1 MSGTT
6 AFLGGTVFAGL
17 LAFLL
22 LRGEAPGS
30 AGFLGGKVISTPSP
44 SDMPTVTVSQLPQP
58 STADPLAAYNAE
70 QQKKEADQLKAQVEK
85 QSSDTEQ
92 LKAKVE
98 KQGTDSTQFK
108 ALLDGQSTDNKQIK
122 AQLDKQS
129 ADFEQSKS
137 QLDKQHIE
145 TEQIKSQLRNQQL
158 IVDSLTSQIKANT
171 AELQNQ
177 NAQSLFGGR
186 STNYA
191 EGFAWLL
198 AGVLTTIAGG
208 FVLLRFLAMNSQR
221 QARLPRAPRA
231 QRSRLQ
237 QPPKRY
243 SKFLLPSQ
251 QAPEVHYEERRLR

>member
-22 LRGEAPGS
+22 LKGETPGS
-30 AGFLGGKVISTPSP
+30 AGFLGGKAMPTPSP

-58 STADPLAAYNAE
+58 STADPLAVYNAE
-70 QQKKEADQLKAQVEK
+70 QQKKEADQLKAQLDK
-85 QSSDTEQ
+85 QTSDTEQ

-98 KQGTDSTQFK
+98 KQGTDSDQFK
-108 ALLDGQSTDNKQIK
+108 ALLESQSNDNKQIK

-129 ADFEQSKS
+129 ADFEQSKT

-145 TEQIKSQLRNQQL
+145 TEQVKSQLRNQQM
-158 IVDSLTSQIKANT
+158 IVDSLTTQLKANT

-191 EGFAWLL
+191 EGFAWML

-208 FVLLRFLAMNSQR
+208 FVLLRFLAINSQR
-221 QARLPRAPRA
+221 QARILRSARG
-231 QRSRLQ
+231 QRSHL

-243 SKFLLPSQ
+243 GRFLLPSQ
-251 QAPEVHYEERRLR
+251 QTPEVHYEERRLR

>member
-1 MSGTT
+1 
-6 AFLGGTVFAGL
+6 
-17 LAFLL
+17 
-22 LRGEAPGS
+22 
-30 AGFLGGKVISTPSP
+30 
-44 SDMPTVTVSQLPQP
+44 MPTVTVSQLPQP
-58 STADPLAAYNAE
+58 STSDPLAVYNAE
-70 QQKKEADQLKAQVEK
+70 QQKKEADQLKAQLEK
-85 QSSDTEQ
+85 QISDSEQ

-98 KQGTDSTQFK
+98 KQGTDSDQFK
-108 ALLDGQSTDNKQIK
+108 ALLESQSTDNKQIK

-145 TEQIKSQLRNQQL
+145 TEQLKSQLRNQQM
-158 IVDSLTSQIKANT
+158 IVESLTTQLKANT

-177 NAQSLFGGR
+177 NAQDLFGGR

-191 EGFAWLL
+191 SGFVWLL

-208 FVLLRFLAMNSQR
+208 FVLLRFLAISSQR
-221 QARLPRAPRA
+221 QARLIRAARS
-231 QRSRLQ
+231 QRRPL

-243 SKFLLPSQ
+243 GKFLLPSQ